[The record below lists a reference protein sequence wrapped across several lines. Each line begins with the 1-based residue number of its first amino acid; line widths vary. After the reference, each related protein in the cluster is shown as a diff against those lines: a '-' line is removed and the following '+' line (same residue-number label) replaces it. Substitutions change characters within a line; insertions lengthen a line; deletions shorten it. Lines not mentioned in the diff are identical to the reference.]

1 MLKNA
6 KIVTKCKKSL
16 QNQKNDANVT
26 KIDQKGQLV
35 ALKKNENGT

>member
-1 MLKNA
+1 MLKNE

-26 KIDQKGQLV
+26 KIDQK
-35 ALKKNENGT
+35 